1 MKRSSVVKLLAS
13 EIKSE
18 NTGHYSY
25 NETEHASKVL
35 HLLEQFGLV
44 KPTHTITVP
53 RMCMMGSEY
62 EEEVTLTGWEKE

>member
-1 MKRSSVVKLLAS
+1 MKRSTIVKILAS
-13 EIKSE
+13 EIARE

-25 NETEHASKVL
+25 NGTDHASDVL
-35 HLLEQFGLV
+35 NLLEQLGLV

-62 EEEVTLTGWEKE
+62 EEQLTLNGWEKE